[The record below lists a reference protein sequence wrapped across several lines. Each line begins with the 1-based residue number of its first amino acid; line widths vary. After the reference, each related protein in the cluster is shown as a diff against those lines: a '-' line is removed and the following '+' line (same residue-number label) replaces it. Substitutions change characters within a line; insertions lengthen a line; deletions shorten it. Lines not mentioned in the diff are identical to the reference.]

1 MVCGSKFSFN
11 ARCKKEEKNNKRQEF
26 SLSWFH
32 EFMLRKLILE
42 ENEKESGKVLLK
54 SIKQSKMS
62 IN

>member
-1 MVCGSKFSFN
+1 M
-11 ARCKKEEKNNKRQEF
+11 KEEKNNKKQEF

-42 ENEKESGKVLLK
+42 ENEKESRKVLLK